1 MTHPSDPAS
10 PQPGSTPAPAP
21 DAAESPDHPVPADAP
36 GEAPAADGPA
46 VDAPEADAAEA
57 DAPAADAPEAD
68 GPRGA
73 ESAEEDGPA
82 ADAAD
87 AEDSSTPEGTVI
99 LVRRR
104 RMPSLGFWVLGCML
118 LAALAGAVVAYVVEV
133 RYLAGMVY
141 FAVTGAVFFGL
152 PLAALAA
159 LVDALRHR
167 RTDRRR

>member
-10 PQPGSTPAPAP
+10 PHPERTPAPAP
-21 DAAESPDHPVPADAP
+21 DAAPGSEAPASADAP
-36 GEAPAADGPA
+36 GDAPAADGPRDA
-46 VDAPEADAAEA
+46 GSGGDGSAGRAPEA
-57 DAPAADAPEAD
+57 
-68 GPRGA
+68 
-73 ESAEEDGPA
+73 EDPF
-82 ADAAD
+82 
-87 AEDSSTPEGTVI
+87 TPEGTVI

-118 LAALAGAVVAYVVEV
+118 LAALVGAVVAYVVDV

-141 FAVTGAVFFGL
+141 FAVTSAVFFGL

-167 RTDRRR
+167 RSDRRR

>member
-10 PQPGSTPAPAP
+10 PHPERTPAPAP
-21 DAAESPDHPVPADAP
+21 DAAAGSEAPASADAP
-36 GEAPAADGPA
+36 GDAPA
-46 VDAPEADAAEA
+46 A
-57 DAPAADAPEAD
+57 DAPAADASAADGSAAD
-68 GPRGA
+68 GPRDAGSGDDG
-73 ESAEEDGPA
+73 SAGPA
-82 ADAAD
+82 PE
-87 AEDSSTPEGTVI
+87 AEDSFTPGGTVI

-118 LAALAGAVVAYVVEV
+118 LAALVGAVVAYVVDV

-141 FAVTGAVFFGL
+141 FAVTSAVFFGL

-167 RTDRRR
+167 RSDRRR